1 MWERRFK
8 LIILTLFCVFMVSC
22 CPGHKN
28 KKINSG
34 LFKYS
39 KAKNA
44 TVYIGITN
52 LTTEGPTAGSG
63 TGVAIDRSLDRDRTL
78 IMTAGHLCM
87 ETFGPNIL
95 FSEIRVM
102 TREGKGYYGT
112 LVAIDP
118 NFDLCL
124 IRVDEQLPIAK
135 IAKKIPKSG
144 DKVSYSGYPTGFYI
158 PGTLN
163 YFDGYMSGTDM
174 TGDHLY
180 NLPATGGSSGS
191 PIYNEKGAVVAIVSA
206 VMVDFEHMVFA
217 VGTDNIKNFILDNPD
232 WSQE

>member
-1 MWERRFK
+1 MWERKLK
-8 LIILTLFCVFMVSC
+8 LIILALFCVFMVSC
-22 CPGHKN
+22 CPGHKS

-34 LFKYS
+34 FLFK
-39 KAKNA
+39 KAKDA
-44 TVYIGITN
+44 TVYIGIESITMD
-52 LTTEGPTAGSG
+52 GPSAGSG
-63 TGVAIDRSLDRDRTL
+63 TGVAIELAKDRPRTL

-87 ETFGPNIL
+87 ETFGPSIL
-95 FSEIRVM
+95 LSEIKVM
-102 TREGKGYYGT
+102 TKSGEGYYGT
-112 LVAIDP
+112 LVSIDP

-124 IRVDEQLPIAK
+124 IRVDEKLPIAK
-135 IAKKIPKSG
+135 IAKKEPVSG
-144 DKVSYSGYPTGFYI
+144 DRVSYSGYPTGLYI

-180 NLPATGGSSGS
+180 NFPATGGSSGS
-191 PIYNEKGAVVAIVSA
+191 PVYNSKGEIIAIISA

-232 WSQE
+232 WAK